1 MQSMKESS
9 IRDYI
14 SKIDFQSENW
24 SLDKMKNDL
33 KIFLGEYPAIDVT
46 YKKDVIINEILSEA
60 KEIKSAEKISI
71 VFTDTDDTFKKIDF
85 IFN

>member
-33 KIFLGEYPAIDVT
+33 KIFLGEYPAIDIT
-46 YKKDVIINEILSEA
+46 YKKDIIINEILSEA

-71 VFTDTDDTFKKIDF
+71 VFTDTDDRFKKIDF
-85 IFN
+85 IIN

>member
-71 VFTDTDDTFKKIDF
+71 VFTDTDDIFKKIDF
-85 IFN
+85 IIN

>member
-1 MQSMKESS
+1 MESMKESS

-14 SKIDFQSENW
+14 SKIDFQTENW

-71 VFTDTDDTFKKIDF
+71 VFTDTDDIFKKIDF
-85 IFN
+85 IIN